1 MYKKIIQNKKGA
13 AVVEMLLLLVILIAI
28 TLIFKE
34 QLINLVMDIFD
45 TILESA
51 GEV

>member
-1 MYKKIIQNKKGA
+1 MLKKIVKYQRGV
-13 AVVEMLLLLVILIAI
+13 AVVETLLILVILITI

-34 QLINLVMDIFD
+34 QIIELVMNIFD
-45 TILESA
+45 TILDSA

>member
-1 MYKKIIQNKKGA
+1 MIKKIIKNEKGA

-34 QLINLVMDIFD
+34 QLTNLVLDIFD
-45 TILESA
+45 TVIESA

>member
-1 MYKKIIQNKKGA
+1 MLKKIMKDENGV
-13 AVVEMLLLLVILIAI
+13 AVVEMLLLLVILISI

-34 QLINLVMDIFD
+34 QLTNLVNDIFK
-45 TILESA
+45 TVIESA

>member
-1 MYKKIIQNKKGA
+1 MYKKLMKNQRGA

-34 QLINLVMDIFD
+34 QITDLVMSIFN

>member
-1 MYKKIIQNKKGA
+1 MLKKITKNRKGV
-13 AVVEMLLLLVILIAI
+13 AVVETLLILVILIAI

-34 QLINLVMDIFD
+34 QIIELVMNIFD
-45 TILESA
+45 TILDSA

>member
-1 MYKKIIQNKKGA
+1 MLRKVIKNQKGA

-34 QLINLVMDIFD
+34 RIIDLVMSIFD
-45 TILESA
+45 TVVESA

>member
-1 MYKKIIQNKKGA
+1 MFKKIIKNKKGA

-34 QLINLVMDIFD
+34 QLTNLVLDIFD
-45 TILESA
+45 TIIESA

>member
-1 MYKKIIQNKKGA
+1 MYKKLVKSKRGV

-34 QLINLVMDIFD
+34 QITELVMNIFD
-45 TILESA
+45 TIMESA

>member
-1 MYKKIIQNKKGA
+1 MYKKLMKNQRGA

-34 QLINLVMDIFD
+34 QITDLVMSIFN

-51 GEV
+51 GDV

>member
-1 MYKKIIQNKKGA
+1 MFNKLIKNQKGV
-13 AVVEMLLLLVILIAI
+13 AVVEMLLLLVILVSI

-34 QLINLVMDIFD
+34 QLTNLVTNIFD

>member
-1 MYKKIIQNKKGA
+1 MFKKLLKNQRGV
-13 AVVEMLLLLVILIAI
+13 AVVEMLLLLVILISI

-34 QLINLVMDIFD
+34 QLIDLVMNIFD
-45 TILESA
+45 TIIESA

>member
-1 MYKKIIQNKKGA
+1 MLKKLVKNKKGV
-13 AVVEMLLLLVILIAI
+13 AVVEMLLILVILIAI

-34 QLINLVMDIFD
+34 QLTNLVTNIFD
-45 TILESA
+45 TIIESA